1 MVVRLQVKELHGLY
15 NYDINFPE
23 EPKVYIITGPN
34 GYGKTTILKILSHV
48 MEGKFWYFF
57 FIKFSQIE
65 ITFDNERMVSIE
77 KIIRADEETE
87 EIAEG
92 INSKIRISFYLSK
105 QESPLEELALEPKYL
120 NSLIKRYKKGYAY
133 SDSWEH
139 DSDMEDILERD
150 YKLETD
156 SYWEKNGKN
165 LQMFLR
171 EQQCSYIK
179 EQRLLSDQVL
189 AMRRPS
195 VIYEREAG
203 KIYEP
208 EINVID
214 REFKGRFFKT
224 LISAGS
230 YSQQID
236 ATFIKRLMEYSK
248 DPYSEETFTQK
259 LEKLQK
265 KIAKLRN
272 YNLSQQIDI
281 PKQYMD
287 GLKKVL
293 SLYIDD
299 MERKISVFDEFVE
312 QLDAFYEMVSNKS
325 LSNKKLILNEDDGI
339 KLVND
344 RQEAIPLNKLSSG
357 EQNLIIL
364 YYKLIFS
371 LKKKSIVFI
380 DEPENSLHIAWLNK
394 MLDDYMEIANKMQCQ
409 IIIATHSPAFING
422 NWDLTYDLYE
432 NNC

>member
-1 MVVRLQVKELHGLY
+1 MVVKLQIKELHGLY
-15 NYDINFPE
+15 NYDICFPE
-23 EPKVYIITGPN
+23 KPKVYIITGPN

-57 FIKFSQIE
+57 FIKFSHIE
-65 ITFDNERMVSIE
+65 ITFENARMISIE
-77 KIIRADEETE
+77 KVSKGDEETE

-92 INSKIRISFYLSK
+92 VNSKIKIRFYLSE
-105 QESPLEELALEPKYL
+105 QDSPLEELVLEPEYL
-120 NSLIKRYKKGYAY
+120 NSLIKRYKRGYVY
-133 SDSWEH
+133 SEWLDY
-139 DSDMEDILERD
+139 DSDLEELLERE
-150 YKLETD
+150 YKVD
-156 SYWEKNGKN
+156 ADDYWEKKGKN

-179 EQRLLSDQVL
+179 EQRLLSDQML

-214 REFKGRFFKT
+214 REFKERFFKT
-224 LISAGS
+224 LINAGS

-236 ATFIKRLMEYSK
+236 ATFIKRLMEYSREA
-248 DPYSEETFTQK
+248 YSKEDFSRK
-259 LEKLQK
+259 LETLQR

-272 YNLSQQIDI
+272 YNLSQQIEI
-281 PKQYMD
+281 PMQYTD
-287 GLKKVL
+287 EFQKVL

-312 QLDAFYEMVSNKS
+312 QLDDFYEMVSNKS

-339 KLVND
+339 KLIND
-344 RQEAIPLNKLSSG
+344 RQETVPLNKLSSG

-380 DEPENSLHIAWLNK
+380 DEPENSLHIAWLKK
-394 MLDDYMEIANKMQCQ
+394 MLDDYMAIAEKLQCQ

-422 NWDLTYDLYE
+422 NWELTYDLCE
-432 NNC
+432 NNH